1 MKCGINKTHG
11 HAARFGLTAFTLAE
25 VLMAMVMMA
34 IVIPVAV
41 HALRIA
47 TLAGEVSQRKTIA
60 ARIGERLIN
69 ENIIGTQNGVAAQN
83 GTETAGPYEF
93 HYVIKDEPW
102 APLAASGVISS
113 PNGVNQSVVSSS
125 TIHQISADVSFSAQ
139 DKTFTVHLSTLH
151 NTSQQ

>member
-1 MKCGINKTHG
+1 MKCAINRTHG
-11 HAARFGLTAFTLAE
+11 RAGRFRSSAFTLAE

-60 ARIGERLIN
+60 ARVGERLLN
-69 ENIIGTQNGVAAQN
+69 ENIIGTQTTVAAQN
-83 GTETAGPYEF
+83 GTEVVGPYEF

-102 APLAASGVISS
+102 APLAASGVVTS
-113 PNGVNQSVVSSS
+113 PNGVNQSVVSSA
-125 TIHQISADVSFSAQ
+125 TIHQISADVSFAAQ